1 MEPEKPFACSMPD
14 CGMTFTNE
22 DHLHVHTKK
31 HDMVLQL
38 GLEQKAAFVADQ
50 TPTPTRFIRNCEEV
64 GLFQD
69 LQNVNPFDEGFKR
82 AMETK
87 HGISSLE
94 GANVAT
100 TSDDVLH
107 TPHLVFPII
116 DSGDCALFSTT
127 NNQRNIT
134 ISRSSSDESGAVKE
148 YETTTISKL
157 TNEVTTI
164 SRVVG
169 KQDVLDR
176 VTTTDDVSI
185 VRHEETARNKDGVN
199 ETSVSYT
206 NNIIKIH
213 SNVEIRKDG
222 SVVNI
227 ENSKNTQVPVTM
239 ISYTDSVIKDATN
252 VVSKDVLLTDTNKLH
267 VTQGKIPP
275 IMSQKSLDF
284 VVDSLTS
291 DACHTES
298 TVDKD
303 KEQLHKTLK
312 RNYDNA
318 NKTGA
323 SVLDKPKPGVN
334 NIKKELNG
342 KSKEINIKDLKDN
355 DYEVIIKLPNGK
367 HVRMKAVEEDATP
380 EKTVQTDTKEKL
392 KKVLTNKVKDTSHF
406 KSPTFQ
412 RLSSIQNAQTVQNI
426 LPISTGTLIPV
437 TIISPV
443 NTILQQ
449 SPMAK
454 ISVVPINT
462 VKLKKPDNYKA
473 VKRKPRK
480 DSNNKTKQHIIINN
494 KNSEINKSEA
504 NTETTSRESQNNS
517 ILTDDDC
524 VIIENNNNTQTP
536 GRGSPSK
543 HYLESRSAAS
553 RRYRERLKET
563 MRRQS
568 EENRQLRESNKRLTA
583 EKAELK
589 LIITE
594 HLKKCPI
601 GDDLREIQQRLKNT
615 SAV

>member
-1 MEPEKPFACSMPD
+1 MEPEKPFACTIPD

-38 GLEQKAAFVADQ
+38 GLEQKAAFVDQ

-87 HGISSLE
+87 HNILSLE
-94 GANVAT
+94 GVTAGGS
-100 TSDDVLH
+100 SDDVLH
-107 TPHLVFPII
+107 TPHMVFPLI

-169 KQDVLDR
+169 KDVLDR

-222 SVVNI
+222 NIVNI
-227 ENSKNTQVPVTM
+227 ENTKNTQVPVTM

-252 VVSKDVLLTDTNKLH
+252 VVTKDVLLTDTNKLH
-267 VTQGKIPP
+267 VSQGKIPP

-284 VVDSLTS
+284 VVDNLTS
-291 DACHTES
+291 DAFHNEAII
-298 TVDKD
+298 DKD
-303 KEQLHKTLK
+303 KEQLFKTLK
-312 RNYDNA
+312 RNYDSA
-318 NKTGA
+318 INKNNPSLA
-323 SVLDKPKPGVN
+323 DKSGYVN
-334 NIKKELNG
+334 NGKNKMENKEG
-342 KSKEINIKDLKDN
+342 KNDGNDVIDN

-367 HVRMKAVEEDATP
+367 QVRMKAVEDDVAT
-380 EKTVQTDTKEKL
+380 EKTVQIDTKEKL
-392 KKVLTNKVKDTSHF
+392 KQVLTNKVKD
-406 KSPTFQ
+406 KSQSKIPLQ
-412 RLSSIQNAQTVQNI
+412 RLPNIQNAQIIQNI

-437 TIISPV
+437 TIVSPP
-443 NTILQQ
+443 NSILQP
-449 SPMAK
+449 SLPK
-454 ISVVPINT
+454 VSIVPINT
-462 VKLKKPDNYKA
+462 VKVEKSGNYKY
-473 VKRKPRK
+473 VKRKPGRTVNKANKQVDTSVKCDVKNLAIAPLQNTLPEHCK
-480 DSNNKTKQHIIINN
+480 DSNL
-494 KNSEINKSEA
+494 SE
-504 NTETTSRESQNNS
+504 
-517 ILTDDDC
+517 DDC
-524 VIIENNNNTQTP
+524 VIVENNNNSQTQK
-536 GRGSPSK
+536 RNSPSK
-543 HYLESRSAAS
+543 HYLENRSAAS

-568 EENRQLRESNKRLTA
+568 EENRLLKESNKRLTA

-594 HLKKCPI
+594 HMRKCPI
-601 GDDLREIQQRLKNT
+601 GDDLRDIQERLKKAT
-615 SAV
+615 TGL

>member
-1 MEPEKPFACSMPD
+1 MEPEKPFACTMPD

-94 GANVAT
+94 GSNVA

-127 NNQRNIT
+127 NNQRNIK

-252 VVSKDVLLTDTNKLH
+252 VVTKDVLLTDTNKLH
-267 VTQGKIPP
+267 VSQGKIPP

-291 DACHTES
+291 DACHTDS
-298 TVDKD
+298 TVNKD

-312 RNYDNA
+312 RNYDDA
-318 NKTGA
+318 NKTGS
-323 SVLDKPKPGVN
+323 SVVDKPKTVV
-334 NIKKELNG
+334 NIKNQLNDN
-342 KSKEINIKDLKDN
+342 EIKPNLEDPKDN

-367 HVRMKAVEEDATP
+367 RVRMKAVEDDATT

-392 KKVLTNKVKDTSHF
+392 KS
-406 KSPTFQ
+406 
-412 RLSSIQNAQTVQNI
+412 
-426 LPISTGTLIPV
+426 
-437 TIISPV
+437 V
-443 NTILQQ
+443 N
-449 SPMAK
+449 
-454 ISVVPINT
+454 
-462 VKLKKPDNYKA
+462 
-473 VKRKPRK
+473 
-480 DSNNKTKQHIIINN
+480 
-494 KNSEINKSEA
+494 
-504 NTETTSRESQNNS
+504 
-517 ILTDDDC
+517 
-524 VIIENNNNTQTP
+524 
-536 GRGSPSK
+536 
-543 HYLESRSAAS
+543 
-553 RRYRERLKET
+553 
-563 MRRQS
+563 
-568 EENRQLRESNKRLTA
+568 
-583 EKAELK
+583 
-589 LIITE
+589 
-594 HLKKCPI
+594 
-601 GDDLREIQQRLKNT
+601 
-615 SAV
+615 

>member
-1 MEPEKPFACSMPD
+1 MEPEKPFACTITD

-87 HGISSLE
+87 HGVLE
-94 GANVAT
+94 GVNAGSS
-100 TSDDVLH
+100 SDDVLH
-107 TPHLVFPII
+107 TPHLVFPNV

-169 KQDVLDR
+169 KQDLLDR

-185 VRHEETARNKDGVN
+185 VRHEETARNKDGLN
-199 ETSVSYT
+199 ETVSYT

-213 SNVEIRKDG
+213 SNVEIRKD
-222 SVVNI
+222 SNIVNI

-239 ISYTDSVIKDATN
+239 ISYSDSVIKDATN
-252 VVSKDVLLTDTNKLH
+252 VVTNDVLLTDTNKLN
-267 VTQGKIPP
+267 VPQGKVPP
-275 IMSQKSLDF
+275 IMSQRSLDF

-291 DACHTES
+291 DACHTEAI
-298 TVDKD
+298 DRE
-303 KEQLHKTLK
+303 KEHLLKTLK

-318 NKTGA
+318 LNKNYNTQ
-323 SVLDKPKPGVN
+323 VEKPDTNVKNNVN
-334 NIKKELNG
+334 N
-342 KSKEINIKDLKDN
+342 KDLKDN

-367 HVRMKAVEEDATP
+367 QVRMKAIEEDMQN
-380 EKTVQTDTKEKL
+380 EKTVKEDTREKL
-392 KKVLTNKVKDTSHF
+392 KKVLTNKVKDKQETRI
-406 KSPTFQ
+406 PNFQ
-412 RLSSIQNAQTVQNI
+412 RLSSLQNTHIVQNI
-426 LPISTGTLIPV
+426 LPLTTATLIPV
-437 TIISPV
+437 TIVSPP
-443 NTILQQ
+443 NTIMQPTL
-449 SPMAK
+449 SNV
-454 ISVVPINT
+454 SLVPIDT
-462 VKLKKPDNYKA
+462 VKLKKSDNYKA
-473 VKRKPRK
+473 VKRKSII
-480 DSNNKTKQHIIINN
+480 DNETKQRD
-494 KNSEINKSEA
+494 INKSEGNKLA
-504 NTETTSRESQNNS
+504 ISINS
-517 ILTDDDC
+517 TKSPRKPNFDDDC
-524 VIIENNNNTQTP
+524 IIVDNNNIAQT
-536 GRGSPSK
+536 RRCSPSQQ
-543 HYLESRSAAS
+543 YLENRSAAS
-553 RRYRERLKET
+553 KRYRKRLRET
-563 MRRQS
+563 MKQQS
-568 EENRQLRESNKRLTA
+568 EENRLLREKNKILTA

-594 HLKKCPI
+594 HLRKCPMA
-601 GDDLREIQQRLKNT
+601 DDLRDIQERLRKAT
-615 SAV
+615 TGL